1 MGLMYAVQMPQN
13 LLRNVFL
20 IWETFLNQEN
30 IRKFFSK
37 QEDLSS

>member
-1 MGLMYAVQMPQN
+1 MPQN
-13 LLRNVFL
+13 LLKNVFGFEKH
-20 IWETFLNQEN
+20 ILNQEN